1 MPRLYAQEAFLS
13 MIINKYTCAAAPRQV
28 PERIHFQNA
37 VSRAAKAAR
46 QTKHIMSQHQLQ
58 EFLSFKLAAYDTS
71 FHRDS
76 DNITMI
82 FRIVILTLSN
92 YINCLNVEQI
102 KLLAVV
108 HIGQIVHIELIRITA
123 AKAFPPNTLN

>member
-1 MPRLYAQEAFLS
+1 

-58 EFLSFKLAAYDTS
+58 EFLSFKLAA
-71 FHRDS
+71 
-76 DNITMI
+76 
-82 FRIVILTLSN
+82 
-92 YINCLNVEQI
+92 
-102 KLLAVV
+102 
-108 HIGQIVHIELIRITA
+108 
-123 AKAFPPNTLN
+123 